1 MHHGRHTAFLFASY
15 DQNIVRSFFRGRNP
29 SSRPSAT
36 SHRLA
41 LGLFSH
47 NPPKTPLP
55 FLLGSGSVAR
65 AIRWEALRAPLHN

>member
-1 MHHGRHTAFLFASY
+1 MHHGRQTAFLFASY
-15 DQNIVRSFFRGRNP
+15 VLNNDRSFFCGRN
-29 SSRPSAT
+29 SFDRPSAT

-65 AIRWEALRAPLHN
+65 AIRWEALRAPSHN